1 MATTLEISRISY
13 TFPNET
19 KEALS
24 PIVRLEPLKF
34 SEETLDLWVKW
45 MNDPD
50 IRQYMY
56 ASLTKNR
63 DAIKD
68 WLIFACE
75 SKTRHYFSIMVDNP
89 TARKADT
96 NIGFISIRQDKKPND
111 TAEIGI
117 VIGEKE
123 YQGKGI
129 GTKVL
134 KDVLTKCEND
144 YHLSSVR
151 ALIKPFNEKSI
162 KLFTSQGFVEDARV
176 TVFDEPFIRFIKPF
190 ANKS

>member
-1 MATTLEISRISY
+1 MATTLEITHISY
-13 TFPNET
+13 TFPSEM
-19 KEALS
+19 KEVPL
-24 PIVRLEPLKF
+24 PTVRLEPLKY

-56 ASLTKNR
+56 ASLTK
-63 DAIKD
+63 DPEAIKD

-75 SKTRHYFSIMVDNP
+75 SKTRHYFSIISEE
-89 TARKADT
+89 K
-96 NIGFISIRQDKKPND
+96 NIGFISVRQDEKPND

-129 GTKVL
+129 GSKVL
-134 KDVLTKCEND
+134 KEVLTTCADD

-162 KLFTSQGFVEDARV
+162 KLFTKHGFIEDAHV

-190 ANKS
+190 AKKS